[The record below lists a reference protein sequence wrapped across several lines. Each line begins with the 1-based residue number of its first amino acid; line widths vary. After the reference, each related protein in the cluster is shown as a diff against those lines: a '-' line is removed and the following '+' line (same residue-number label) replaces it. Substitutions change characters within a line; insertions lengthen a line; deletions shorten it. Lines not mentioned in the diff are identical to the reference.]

1 MSLAFICIIT
11 PILASTVLSY
21 RKKKDWLTSPAPVL
35 DLKPLE
41 VSLGHMRLNEHLHT
55 RRRRRKTGSS
65 NSYLRSHA
73 VPLIPFLLKLR
84 FFSLLFLVIAQ
95 LVLVTKFF
103 SWRMSTAITYEW
115 QWVKK
120 KGAYHGGELLLPLPL
135 PLLLLFQAAQ
145 NWKSRKGRDR
155 TQRGGPKR
163 KTPLYLNPNP
173 YSAPL
178 SLLTVRSPFCS
189 LIDRRS
195 YPLT

>member
-1 MSLAFICIIT
+1 MSLAFTCIIT
-11 PILASTVLSY
+11 PIPASTVLSY

-41 VSLGHMRLNEHLHT
+41 VGLGHMRLNEHLHT
-55 RRRRRKTGSS
+55 RRRRKTGSS

-73 VPLIPFLLKLR
+73 VPLIPLLLKLR
-84 FFSLLFLVIAQ
+84 FFSLLFLLIAQ

-103 SWRMSTAITYEW
+103 SWRTSTAITNEW
-115 QWVKK
+115 QWIEK
-120 KGAYHGGELLLPLPL
+120 KGAYHGGELVWPLL
-135 PLLLLFQAAQ
+135 LLLLFQAAR
-145 NWKSRKGRDR
+145 NWKSRKERDC

-163 KTPLYLNPNP
+163 KTLLCQNPNA
-173 YSAPL
+173 YSVPL

-189 LIDRRS
+189 LLDRRS